1 MGITDF
7 SFFTILSIVG
17 WVVVGIRIMRLCDA
31 SGVSNGWLAFVPL
44 LNYTRWARLAGKSP
58 WLVLLWIIPPVGII
72 LSLFW
77 LASIATATATKSPW
91 FWAYLIATIVG
102 WLASGVVHDTTQI
115 IVAVVLM
122 VVSIGAQ
129 WMIFDPTRPIGGATA

>member
-1 MGITDF
+1 MC
-7 SFFTILSIVG
+7 
-17 WVVVGIRIMRLCDA
+17 IRDR
-31 SGVSNGWLAFVPL
+31 
-44 LNYTRWARLAGKSP
+44 
-58 WLVLLWIIPPVGII
+58 LWIIPPVGII